1 MDSTSTTPKPTE
13 AAGAPGDKETWRMK
27 ATDEDLLL
35 SNLFVTM
42 LQRLGVETETF
53 ANSTG
58 CISEG

>member
-1 MDSTSTTPKPTE
+1 
-13 AAGAPGDKETWRMK
+13 MK

-42 LQRLGVETETF
+42 IQRLGVETEIF

-58 CISEG
+58 CISEGLHDVLELFVAEATYVSANEGE